1 MSRTVLDLILYDR
14 LRHLED
20 KDAFHQ
26 LILSAE
32 VPVSVNI
39 KDEFGNPEIINGRA
53 DWILGYGKTKAN
65 TGSILMV
72 VEAKG
77 LGRAETG
84 LTQMLIYMAAV
95 HEARRGHTNNSVFGM
110 LSDSTEFRFA
120 FLDSNKRFH
129 DSRPLLWKFD
139 QQAIISYIDAM
150 LLDAIQS
157 SPHTIPNKD
166 QNKTLLRYRRYL
178 KTKWAFGEDA
188 EDEVRAEAED
198 EDEDDIVDVVKVGR
212 DIVLRNVQRD

>member
-1 MSRTVLDLILYDR
+1 LSRTVLDLILYDR

-32 VPVSVNI
+32 VLVSVNI
-39 KDEFGNPEIINGRA
+39 QDEFGNPEIINGRA
-53 DWILGYGKTKAN
+53 DWVLGYGKTKAN
-65 TGSILMV
+65 TGSILMI

-77 LGRAETG
+77 LGKAETG

-110 LSDSTEFRFA
+110 LSDSTEFKFA
-120 FLDSNKRFH
+120 FLDSNKKFH
-129 DSRPLLWKFD
+129 VSFPLFWIKD
-139 QQAIISYIDAM
+139 QQAIISYIDAI

-157 SPHTIPNKD
+157 SPYTTPTKI
-166 QNKTLLRYRRYL
+166 QNKTLFRYPRYL
-178 KTKWAFGEDA
+178 KGRWAFGNDA
-188 EDEVRAEAED
+188 EDEVKTEE
-198 EDEDDIVDVVKVGR
+198 EICKEDIVDVVKVGK
-212 DIVLRNVQRD
+212 DIVLRNVRHD